1 MFFKQAYITKITLY
15 HNFNE
20 NTKFETLTY
29 LGGKK
34 FQIVL
39 YIHVQDANE
48 AENESVLPF

>member
-1 MFFKQAYITKITLY
+1 MRKITLY

-20 NTKFETLTY
+20 NIKFETLAH

-39 YIHVQDANE
+39 YILVQDANE